1 MTRARQAIISTDVHN
16 GALLLS
22 LEVDGML
29 LSQTVGENMRFRQHI
44 AAGAH
49 VARFWVGAG
58 GAGSQ
63 LNASVGILA
72 SAQVAPRPEHGTGG
86 VHPAAL
92 TPHRRSSMSL
102 RFRGR
107 FLSD

>member
-1 MTRARQAIISTDVHN
+1 
-16 GALLLS
+16 
-22 LEVDGML
+22 ML

-58 GAGSQ
+58 GDGGTR
-63 LNASVGILA
+63 NASVGILA
-72 SAQVAPRPEHGTGG
+72 SAQVAPRPRRRTGG
-86 VHPAAL
+86 VHPSAL
-92 TPHRRSSMSL
+92 TPDRRSSMSL